1 MAGNTRWTSYN
12 DVHEHPEDS
21 ILLAYLRKQ
30 QVKDRLS
37 VSQHINLEKCPR
49 CLHKLDE
56 LEQVSATLDVLGK
69 IRSYQHYPELS
80 VADTYER
87 MQRAASH
94 RTPTKASLN
103 GANQRQRPRKSV
115 VRLISLPAAFGLAI
129 LFTVAMLVFANLSG
143 TSWNPEPSKES
154 ISHSQG
160 NSTVVVFPHSTP
172 TPDLDLTATAGTTPV
187 LTPTK
192 AYIKV
197 CSTPADIVQR
207 RLVICG
213 HNFDPAHE
221 AALLAFGKKPMLQSN
236 LPVDQHGTF
245 QFGWNIVNCSN
256 LPTIIYSYEATS
268 SKPIYAKLQITS
280 FGSCSKPTSTPIAA
294 PSGFSPN
301 YNR

>member
-12 DVHEHPEDS
+12 DVNEHPEDS

-37 VSQHINLEKCPR
+37 VNQHINLEKCPR

-69 IRSYQHYPELS
+69 IRTYQHYQELS

-103 GANQRQRPRKSV
+103 GANQGQRPRKSV

-143 TSWNPEPSKES
+143 TSRNPEPSKEG

-160 NSTVVVFPHSTP
+160 NSTVVVVPHSTP
-172 TPDLDLTATAGTTPV
+172 DLNLTATVGTTPV
-187 LTPTK
+187 LTATK

-197 CSTPADIVQR
+197 CSTPADIVQW
-207 RLVICG
+207 RL
-213 HNFDPAHE
+213 A
-221 AALLAFGKKPMLQSN
+221 
-236 LPVDQHGTF
+236 
-245 QFGWNIVNCSN
+245 
-256 LPTIIYSYEATS
+256 
-268 SKPIYAKLQITS
+268 
-280 FGSCSKPTSTPIAA
+280 
-294 PSGFSPN
+294 
-301 YNR
+301 

>member
-12 DVHEHPEDS
+12 DVNEHPEDS

-103 GANQRQRPRKSV
+103 GANQGQRPRKSV

-129 LFTVAMLVFANLSG
+129 LFTVAMLVFANLSS
-143 TSWNPEPSKES
+143 TSRNPEPSKEG

-160 NSTVVVFPHSTP
+160 NSTVVVVPHSTP
-172 TPDLDLTATAGTTPV
+172 TPDLDLTDTAGTTPA

-213 HNFDPAHE
+213 YNFETAHK
-221 AALLAFGKKPMLQSN
+221 ATLLAFGKKPMLQSN

-280 FGSCSKPTSTPIAA
+280 FGSCPEPTSTPIAG
-294 PSGFSPN
+294 PPGF
-301 YNR
+301 

>member
-1 MAGNTRWTSYN
+1 MAGNTRRTSYS
-12 DVHEHPEDS
+12 DVNEHPEDS

-143 TSWNPEPSKES
+143 TLRNPEPSKES

-160 NSTVVVFPHSTP
+160 NTTVVVVPHATP
-172 TPDLDLTATAGTTPV
+172 EDPNLTATVGTTPV

-197 CSTPADIVQR
+197 CSTPADIVEW

-213 HNFDPAHE
+213 YNFDPDHK
-221 AALLAFGKKPMLQSN
+221 AALLAFGKKLMWQSN
-236 LPVDQHGTF
+236 LHVDKHGTF
-245 QFGWNIVNCSN
+245 QFGWDIVNCSN

-280 FGSCSKPTSTPIAA
+280 FGSCTALTTTSIAG
-294 PSGFSPN
+294 PPGFSPN
-301 YNR
+301 DNR